1 MADISRK
8 TYEGNSIQTESLEE
22 SLDHKNVR
30 KITEKCYSGQR
41 KYKSELVEEPKKQIN
56 RISIDKK
63 LAIQVIMDCR
73 TTSAHKFRT
82 RLAFKQYHVILTK
95 EQ

>member
-8 TYEGNSIQTESLEE
+8 TYEGNSIQTE
-22 SLDHKNVR
+22 
-30 KITEKCYSGQR
+30 
-41 KYKSELVEEPKKQIN
+41 SELVEEPKKQIN

-82 RLAFKQYHVILTK
+82 RLAFKQK
-95 EQ
+95 NNKCWQK